1 MQPDVI
7 REEIE
12 WRPAAAPLCAFQGNW
27 RTPTWFVQCPEV
39 VCDNALDEYLS
50 RLVPGA
56 VFTSN
61 VYGESVVIA
70 AALGVNGVLSV
81 VNGDPTPLHPAGQC
95 SIWIE
100 DGAVLHAGGVY
111 FLVADAMQV
120 HSWAIGSHDVYRRW

>member
-1 MQPDVI
+1 MRPEVVDEQ
-7 REEIE
+7 IE
-12 WRPAAAPLCAFQGNW
+12 WRPAAAPWCAFQGNW
-27 RTPTWFVQCPEV
+27 RTPTWFVQCPETV
-39 VCDNALDEYLS
+39 TDGTLEEYLS

-61 VYGESVVIA
+61 VYGESLVIA
-70 AALGVNGVLSV
+70 AALGVKGVLSV

-111 FLVADAMQV
+111 FVVGDAMRV
-120 HSWAIGSHDVYRRW
+120 HSWAVGSHDVYPSY